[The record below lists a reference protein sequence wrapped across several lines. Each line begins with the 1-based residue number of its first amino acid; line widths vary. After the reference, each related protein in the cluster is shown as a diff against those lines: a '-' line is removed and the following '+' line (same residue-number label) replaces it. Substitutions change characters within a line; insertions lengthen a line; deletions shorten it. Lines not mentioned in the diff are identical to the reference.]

1 MSVKPMLIRD
11 EAAAEMKPIATSQ
24 VTAPYKWD
32 VQIEHRGGRTSRT
45 MITVTRTTKDEDVQ
59 KLWKSI
65 KHNLERK
72 EKRLAAL
79 RLLGVRASAVP
90 LSEAGCAI
98 SNDTG
103 SVGAV
108 VERSSNWE
116 DFRLSTFAPFFDDLG
131 DGHYIIRLTLFDR
144 RPIVS
149 TIGRAALLVLTT
161 GLQIAL
167 AVI

>member
-1 MSVKPMLIRD
+1 MSVKPMLTRD
-11 EAAAEMKPIATSQ
+11 EAAADMKPTATSQ

-32 VQIEHRGGRTSRT
+32 VQIEHRDGRTFRT
-45 MITVTRTTKDEDVQ
+45 MITVTRNTKGDDVQ
-59 KLWKSI
+59 KLWEKI

-79 RLLGVRASAVP
+79 RLLGVRASAVL
-90 LSEAGCAI
+90 LSEAGYVI

-108 VERSSNWE
+108 VESSSDWE
-116 DFRLSTFAPFFDDLG
+116 DFRLSTFAPFFDGLG
-131 DGHYIIRLTLFDR
+131 DGHYIIHLTLFDR
-144 RPIVS
+144 RPMVS
-149 TIGRAALLVLTT
+149 TIGRAALLLLTI